1 MDYGTLARLSDPGQA
16 ARGDRWG
23 RIRRF
28 QNLNNI
34 QQQALHSS
42 IPLAEMAAQR
52 AQQEQTE
59 YMAGAPGRMDQINLG
74 NMTAAAG
81 VKNFDRD
88 QALKDLD
95 AQLQDADKRAKLA
108 DVTQDI
114 AGDAD
119 AYLTGDARLRNQ
131 IIQKNTGRKLRNGY
145 VIGTD
150 PNTDDMLFE
159 IAGRAR
165 ANAPALQNKLAVE
178 DKKISG
184 RLSLENIKSLSDK
197 EKILLRGQIA
207 DDLQNKRFAFQSSQT
222 AAKPMTESQGLK
234 ERLDQLYG
242 SDTEGWL
249 NAYRLI
255 KETAPVLKVDEK
267 EAMMRLFPQLA
278 DKVGP
283 AVSPRTLPP
292 SNNQSAPAIQTPAKT
307 KSPDP
312 KIGDVWGGKDKFGNP
327 TKRKIVDVGRD
338 PNGNVVAIKL
348 EDGTIQEYK

>member
-119 AYLTGDARLRNQ
+119 AYLTGDARLKNQ
-131 IIQKNTGRKLRNGY
+131 IIQKNQGRKLRNGY
-145 VIGTD
+145 TIGTD

-165 ANAPALQNKLAVE
+165 ANAPTLVNKKEVE
-178 DKKISG
+178 QLKG
-184 RLSLENIKSLSDK
+184 ANRLTLENMKNLNDK
-197 EKILLRGQIA
+197 EKIMLRGEITSR
-207 DDLQNKRFAFQSSQT
+207 LQAQREAATKSAQQSKPLNDSQ
-222 AAKPMTESQGLK
+222 ALV
-234 ERLDQLYG
+234 ERLNAKHG
-242 SDTEGWL
+242 NDTDSWL
-249 NAYRLI
+249 EDYRIIQDGPKLLGI
-255 KETAPVLKVDEK
+255 DEK
-267 EAMMRLFPQLA
+267 RAMMMVFPELAKRLPE
-278 DKVGP
+278 P
-283 AVSPRTLPP
+283 TSPRPLAPGNP
-292 SNNQSAPAIQTPAKT
+292 NAAPATKQPTSTKPKAVPVSEALSKLNSAKGT
-307 KSPDP
+307 ANEE
-312 KIGDVWGGKDKFGNP
+312 KFV
-327 TKRKIVDVGRD
+327 KYFVDVYGAAALPD
-338 PNGNVVAIKL
+338 WAK
-348 EDGTIQEYK
+348 KK